1 MASGRDA
8 FENKIISSCQR
19 KVLCHINISWKHKDE
34 MLSPKFSKHSPVKR
48 VTFTPCEPNFPPE
61 IKKLIGPQTDFFQ
74 G

>member
-34 MLSPKFSKHSPVKR
+34 MLSPKFSKQMFFWNQISAKNKHQ
-48 VTFTPCEPNFPPE
+48 
-61 IKKLIGPQTDFFQ
+61 IKL
-74 G
+74 